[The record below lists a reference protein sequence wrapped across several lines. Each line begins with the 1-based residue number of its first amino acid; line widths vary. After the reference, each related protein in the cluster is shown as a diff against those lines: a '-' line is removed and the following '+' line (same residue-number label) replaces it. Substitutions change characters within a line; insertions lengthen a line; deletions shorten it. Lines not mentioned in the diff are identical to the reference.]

1 MRNATREP
9 RAHRHTDFAAMQRKT
24 ALNLIAGYLKSERS
38 EVDLRPD
45 HEAIERRPRLHRQPW
60 RRPRRPSFA
69 PSVMETIRRY
79 EASHGLN

>member
-1 MRNATREP
+1 
-9 RAHRHTDFAAMQRKT
+9 MQRKT
-24 ALNLIAGYLKSERS
+24 ALNLIAGYLKAERT

-60 RRPRRPSFA
+60 RRSRRPSFA